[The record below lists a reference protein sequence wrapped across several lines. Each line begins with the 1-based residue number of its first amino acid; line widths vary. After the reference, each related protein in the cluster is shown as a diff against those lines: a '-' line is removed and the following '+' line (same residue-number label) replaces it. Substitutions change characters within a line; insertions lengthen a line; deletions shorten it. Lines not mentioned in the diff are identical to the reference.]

1 MSSNKVLFGSNL
13 KKKLSELFF
22 QKLLDLLKLTAIYEF
37 LLSTGFLD
45 CHESG
50 ITMSE
55 SAIFRKS
62 LWLVLL
68 AKAQNLS
75 LRRSISSG
83 TRIYRPKLVG
93 PVPKYFEKFRLYK
106 VGCVFPMV
114 VSILPC
120 VAFGQNDHLGD
131 THHFIKSCQKNL
143 STKTLQMRTFRLN
156 SPLIQSK

>member
-1 MSSNKVLFGSNL
+1 MW
-13 KKKLSELFF
+13 
-22 QKLLDLLKLTAIYEF
+22 
-37 LLSTGFLD
+37 
-45 CHESG
+45 
-50 ITMSE
+50 E

-75 LRRSISSG
+75 FRWSISSG
-83 TRIYRPKLVG
+83 TGIHGPKLIG

-131 THHFIKSCQKNL
+131 THHFIKSCQKKL
-143 STKTLQMRTFRLN
+143 SWRSFYV
-156 SPLIQSK
+156 